1 MSGRVVH
8 FEIPADDMKRA
19 QDFYSSA
26 FGWEVNEMPGFDY
39 AGATTVPT
47 DEQGMPKDAGAIN
60 GGMFP
65 RKAPLDRPMITIDV
79 EDIEKALA
87 TVKSLGGSTVTPKEP
102 VGDMGYV
109 AYFKDSEGNLVGM
122 WQNA

>member
-1 MSGRVVH
+1 
-8 FEIPADDMKRA
+8 
-19 QDFYSSA
+19 
-26 FGWEVNEMPGFDY
+26 
-39 AGATTVPT
+39 
-47 DEQGMPKDAGAIN
+47 
-60 GGMFP
+60 
-65 RKAPLDRPMITIDV
+65 V

-87 TVKSLGGSTVTPKEP
+87 TVESLGGSTVTPKEP